1 MTALAPILEAFF
13 TDRLM
18 TQRGASPHTIA
29 SYRDTFTLL
38 LGYIH
43 QQTGKLPAQLDLADL
58 DPATIGAFLQQLETT
73 RGNSPATRNARLA
86 AVRSLFRYA
95 SLRAPEHAAL
105 IGRILAIQPKRTTT
119 TIVSFLTRGELGALL
134 AAPDRATWH
143 GRRDHTLLVF
153 AAQTGLRVSELTGLA
168 VHDIHLGTG
177 PHAYCRGKGR
187 KDRATP
193 LTPHTA
199 EVLTAW
205 LAEQHA
211 STTSPLFATRAGTP
225 LSRDAVEHLVT
236 RHAATAARTCP
247 TLQAKKITPHTLRHT
262 AAMNLLHAGVDI
274 TVIALWLGHENPA
287 TTRQNTPTWRSR
299 RRRSPALPR
308 PTPQPDA
315 TSRPTNC
322 WPSSAS
328 SDPRNPT
335 RYAAPRPAFRPVT
348 PVPPGRCGITAC
360 ST

>member
-38 LGYIH
+38 LGHIH

-58 DPATIGAFLQQLETT
+58 DPATIGAFLQQLETI
-73 RGNSPATRNARLA
+73 RRNSPATRNARLA

-105 IGRILAIQPKRTTT
+105 ISRVLAIQPKRTTT
-119 TIVSFLTRGELGALL
+119 TIVSFLTRGELDALL

-143 GRRDHTLLVF
+143 GRRDHALLVF

-168 VHDIHLGTG
+168 VHDVHLGTG

-193 LTPHTA
+193 LTAHTA
-199 EVLTAW
+199 GVLTAW
-205 LAEQHA
+205 ITEQHA
-211 STTSPLFATRAGTP
+211 VTTSPLFATRAGTP

-236 RHAATAARTCP
+236 RHAATAAQTCP

-262 AAMNLLHAGVDI
+262 AMNLLHAGVDI
-274 TVIALWLGHENPA
+274 TVIALWLGHESPA
-287 TTRQNTPTWRSR
+287 TTRIYLHADM
-299 RRRSPALPR
+299 ALKEKAIAR
-308 PTPQPDA
+308 T
-315 TSRPTNC
+315 T
-322 WPSSAS
+322 
-328 SDPRNPT
+328 
-335 RYAAPRPAFRPVT
+335 
-348 PVPPGRCGITAC
+348 PPGTPAGRYQPPDQLLAFL
-360 ST
+360 SQL